1 MDAATAQDPQALLA
15 QLAQAREKLD
25 RHLRDLRAVE
35 GELDALAPEREQHR
49 LLQTVCSALQQLGD
63 QGGARLFWGDDSSAR
78 ASAARLDDARA
89 RIASF
94 ESRVGEIDSRRKAL
108 LEQVER
114 QQDAAWLIEDDFTE
128 AREEE
133 ERRKY
138 EWIVE
143 REVGALHARELVM
156 PWARR
161 GEDDQRFRKTLATAV
176 LVSLAFALIIP
187 RIDIPLPKL
196 TREAVKVPERVVQM
210 MVESRRVAP
219 PPPRET
225 MQPKPEERVREQKRV
240 DAVPQQPAK
249 PDKTDQAKGVDEPRR
264 DAVVPEKGILAFRE
278 KLAAAKNAQVSS
290 QLGLNARLDSADDNS
305 PGPAQRSMLTTN
317 GPGSS
322 GGINLASLSR
332 GLGGGKGG
340 GAGGGMAGVQ
350 VTRAT
355 SAIGGGGGGG
365 NGDADRPRA
374 SGARASRTD
383 EEIQIVFDRY
393 KAALYRLY
401 NRELR
406 KDPTLRGQMVLRLTI
421 EPDGRV
427 SMCALQATDMN
438 APDLS
443 AQVVDRVRTI
453 NFGPK
458 EVDAITI
465 VYPIDFL
472 PAS

>member
-1 MDAATAQDPQALLA
+1 MDAATAQDNQALLA

-25 RHLRDLRAVE
+25 GLVRDLRAVE
-35 GELDALAPEREQHR
+35 GELDGLAPEREQHR
-49 LLQTVCSALQQLGD
+49 LLQTVCTALQQLGD
-63 QGGARLFWGDDSSAR
+63 RGGANLFWGDDAGAR
-78 ASAARLDDARA
+78 ASATRVDEARS
-89 RIASF
+89 RIEAF
-94 ESRVGEIDSRRKAL
+94 ERRVGEIDTRRQAL

-114 QQDAAWLIEDDFTE
+114 QQDAAWLIEDDVTE

-196 TREAVKVPERVVQM
+196 TREAVKIPERVVQM
-210 MVESRRVAP
+210 MIESRRVAP
-219 PPPRET
+219 PPREAT
-225 MQPKPEERVREQKRV
+225 QPKPEERVKEQKRV
-240 DAVPQQPAK
+240 EAVPQQPAK
-249 PDKTDQAKGVDEPRR
+249 PDKTDQAKGLDEPRR
-264 DAVVPEKGILAFRE
+264 DVVVPEKGILAFRE
-278 KLAAAKNAQVSS
+278 KLAAVKNAQVSS
-290 QLGLNARLDSADDNS
+290 RLGLNARLDSADDNS

-332 GLGGGKGG
+332 GLGGEKGG
-340 GAGGGMAGVQ
+340 GGGGMAGVQ

-355 SAIGGGGGGG
+355 SAIGGGGGG
-365 NGDADRPRA
+365 NGASDRPRA
-374 SGARASRTD
+374 SGARAARTD

-438 APDLS
+438 APDL
-443 AQVVDRVRTI
+443 ATQVVDRVRTI
-453 NFGPK
+453 DFGAK
-458 EVDAITI
+458 DVDAITI

-472 PAS
+472 PAA